1 MSAHDGERHG
11 STDAETA
18 RMMAE
23 CDMMES
29 EFATWFD
36 QTATRLARRKA
47 ARSAAVNGV
56 VFHPSL
62 CRGLL
67 LVWAT
72 SPTARAR
79 YSEEARRGL
88 LAAADSM
95 SDGMFMTLVCGV
107 IGESRGRS
115 QAPAAAA

>member
-1 MSAHDGERHG
+1 MSAHDGEWHS
-11 STDAETA
+11 STDAETG
-18 RMMAE
+18 RLMEE
-23 CDMMES
+23 CEMMES

-36 QTATRLARRKA
+36 QTATRLARRIA
-47 ARSAAVNGV
+47 AGSAVISGAA
-56 VFHPSL
+56 FHPSL

-67 LVWAT
+67 LLWAT

-95 SDGMFMTLVCGV
+95 TDRMFMTLVCGMV
-107 IGESRGRS
+107 VESRS
-115 QAPAAAA
+115 HSEPAAA

>member
-18 RMMAE
+18 RLMAE

-29 EFATWFD
+29 EFARWFD
-36 QTATRLARRKA
+36 RTATRLARRRA
-47 ARSAAVNGV
+47 AGSAADGRV

-67 LVWAT
+67 LLWAT
-72 SPTARAR
+72 SPTARAC

-95 SDGMFMTLVCGV
+95 TDRMFMTLVCGMV
-107 IGESRGRS
+107 AECRARS
-115 QAPAAAA
+115 EPAVAA